1 MPQKEP
7 LPQNGGTTPPA
18 PEIAQSGRLLMHVLR
33 LHRKARVGFLK
44 IYCFRAPRLL
54 RPLIRRLFGK
64 KAKEV

>member
-1 MPQKEP
+1 
-7 LPQNGGTTPPA
+7 L
-18 PEIAQSGRLLMHVLR
+18 V
-33 LHRKARVGFLK
+33 FLK